1 MQGTRHNTITGEVT
15 PARLTAKEQADMAR
29 VYQSMQERDAAKQAA
44 IQSKMQRFER
54 VFGDFT
60 DEQRQLLAELL
71 GAPQP

>member
-44 IQSKMQRFER
+44 IQEKAQKFER

-60 DEQRQLLAELL
+60 AEQRQLLAELL
-71 GAPQP
+71 GATQP